1 MKTLK
6 KKWSLYNI
14 LLYVMML
21 LVIVVIIIMIIGVEF
36 VSFFYRTVYSDFL
49 SGNEQYLSAIVNRQE
64 DDLQMIEDI
73 VAQIS
78 LSDDVTRFRLE
89 EQPEKSVKLM
99 EHLKRYTTVSQFFD
113 LLWYQYHGD
122 EYIYNY
128 SSSVRTE
135 YFLERGCVLN
145 GTTASELEEQL
156 MISTEKLRIFP
167 EQLHGGNLLNTYIS
181 CEEVT
186 IFLQAIPPGYKDTL
200 IFMVP
205 DSYYDRILASDSADC
220 RTNFLFYDGQIIVSR
235 GTAEIS
241 AEELRNLLLRNIGD
255 LKDDTTYV
263 QLPIELEENEYL
275 LSIQHASSGL
285 YYGTLQS
292 MDIFHDKVRTEQWG
306 IMLLILMCIIL
317 ACFVV
322 IFVSRRI
329 MSKVKGLNLLL
340 NETSYYDLNSIENGI
355 QTLVMTQKEY
365 EKESL
370 ILKKT
375 RLIRDFVRG
384 DFVKREDAIAAAGEA
399 NLNIDY
405 KEFCIVII
413 RNRELSNEK
422 KVYSVMLGILAEE
435 TSVDGY
441 GIHMINNNRNLF
453 VLFGDSREVL
463 EGILDKMMQI
473 ERQYCEEY
481 VVAVSNYHTD
491 FSESSKAYLEAD
503 TAFDNHLLL
512 DNSKIIRF
520 SDVAQKNYISLLPG
534 NYLQRLRHAIRS
546 SDKTEVELA
555 VTDICKRIG
564 GESASLYA
572 FRSFYNDIIDILL
585 SEWKGNR
592 EKLDAFYNVF
602 TLSQCL
608 NVQDFHALMCEVC
621 NMIIDSQ
628 AGKKVKKSDIVQ
640 EAITYMKANYQ
651 DFNLTMNTLAEHLG
665 VSSVTLSVA
674 FKNEMDSRP
683 SDYLSN
689 LRIEKAKELLHSTT
703 MLVKEISWAVGYE
716 DINVFLRWFKK
727 YTGMTPGQYR
737 ESCIE
742 NN

>member
-21 LVIVVIIIMIIGVEF
+21 LVIVVVIIMIIGVRF

-49 SGNEQYLSAIVNRQE
+49 SSNEQYLSAIVNRQE

-73 VAQIS
+73 VTQIS
-78 LSDDVTRFRLE
+78 LSEDVTRFRLE
-89 EQPEKSVKLM
+89 EQPEKSVKLK
-99 EHLKRYTTVSQFFD
+99 EHLKRYTTVSQFFE

-128 SSSVRTE
+128 SSSVSTE
-135 YFLERGCVLN
+135 YFLENGCVLSE
-145 GTTASELEEQL
+145 TTTVELEEQL
-156 MISTEKLRIFP
+156 MSSVEKLRILP
-167 EQLHGGNLLNTYIS
+167 EQSRGGKLLNTYIS
-181 CEEVT
+181 CSKLTV
-186 IFLQAIPPGYKDTL
+186 FLRAIPPDYKDTL

-205 DSYYDRILASDSADC
+205 DSYYDKLLAAESADC
-220 RTNFLFYDGQIIVSR
+220 RMNFLYYDGQIIVSR

-255 LKDDTTYV
+255 LEDDATYV

-275 LSIQHASSGL
+275 LSIQKENSGM

-306 IMLLILMCIIL
+306 IVLLILMCIIL

-355 QTLVMTQKEY
+355 QTLVMTQKES

-370 ILKKT
+370 TLKKT
-375 RLIRDFVRG
+375 RLIRNFVRG
-384 DFVKREDAIAAAGEA
+384 DFVKREDAIASAGEA
-399 NLNIDY
+399 QLNIDY
-405 KEFCIVII
+405 EKFCIVIL
-413 RNRELSNEK
+413 RNRELSNEN
-422 KVYSVMLGILAEE
+422 KVYSMMLGILEE
-435 TSVDGY
+435 EARVDGY

-453 VLFGDSREVL
+453 VLFGNSQENL
-463 EGILDKMMQI
+463 EDILDKMMEI

-481 VVAVSNYHTD
+481 VVAVSNFHTD

-503 TAFDNHLLL
+503 TAFDNHLLM

-520 SDVAQKNYISLLPG
+520 SDVAQKDYISLIPG
-534 NYLQRLRHAIRS
+534 NYLQRLRHAIRY
-546 SDKTEVELA
+546 SDKIEVELA

-564 GESASLYA
+564 RENASLYA
-572 FRSFYNDIIDILL
+572 FRTFYNDIIDILL

-592 EKLDAFYNVF
+592 EKLDNFYNVF

-608 NVQDFHALMCEVC
+608 NIQDFHDLMCEVC
-621 NMIIDSQ
+621 NVIIDSQ

-651 DFNLTMNTLAEHLG
+651 DSNLTMNTLAEHLG
-665 VSSVTLSVA
+665 VSSVTLSVE

-683 SDYLSN
+683 SDYLSS
-689 LRIEKAKELLHSTT
+689 LRIENAKELLHSTA
-703 MLVKEISWAVGYE
+703 MLVKEISLAVGYE

-737 ESCIE
+737 ESSIE
-742 NN
+742 K